1 MLQILKHIRKG
12 KYLAVLGLAS
22 LLGALGIATLAPP
35 ASASAATCRVFTSES
50 AGYEGGAVYSK
61 TYTVPNTSVSG
72 CKDINVRNIQNLQ
85 VPGDT
90 CATFRVQF
98 FPTWGDPYYGSPKTV
113 CSKNPA
119 GSANG
124 PVVPIAT
131 NVLDGTKYRIWY
143 NVENLDWRHS
153 FQIVD

>member
-1 MLQILKHIRKG
+1 MLQILKHIRRG
-12 KYLAVLGLAS
+12 KYLAVLSLAG
-22 LLGALGIATLAPP
+22 LLGAVGVAALTPP
-35 ASASAATCRVFTSES
+35 ASAAAVSCRVFTSQS
-50 AGYEGGAVYSK
+50 AGYEAGAVYSEI
-61 TYTVPNTSVSG
+61 YYVPGASVSG

-85 VPGDT
+85 VPGDN

-98 FPTWGDPYYGSPKTV
+98 FPTWGDSYFGSPKTV

-131 NVLDGTKYRIWY
+131 NVINGTKYRIWY

-153 FQIVD
+153 FQVVD